1 VNFVE
6 LLRVTVVFEPLA
18 GSVPVQP
25 PDATQLVAL
34 LDDHVKVDVEPPLTV
49 VGLAVSVTEGA
60 GAVTDTVTPWVA
72 TPPGPEH
79 VRE

>member
-1 VNFVE
+1 M
-6 LLRVTVVFEPLA
+6 T

-25 PDATQLVAL
+25 PEATQLVAL
-34 LDDHVKVDVEPPLTV
+34 LDDQVKVDVDPLLTV
-49 VGLAVSVTEGA
+49 VALAVRVTVGA